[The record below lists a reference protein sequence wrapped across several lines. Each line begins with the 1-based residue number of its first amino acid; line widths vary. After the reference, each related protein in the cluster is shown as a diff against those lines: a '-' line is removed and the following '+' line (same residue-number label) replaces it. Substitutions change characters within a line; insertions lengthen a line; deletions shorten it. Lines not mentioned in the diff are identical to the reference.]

1 VVGAQVMEP
10 NKNMNWKMNELIDAI
25 LEELAESERVV
36 RLLHDLKTKNPNK
49 NDLSLLLE
57 LKINDILSFTHK
69 KVAPE
74 IQPRN
79 RGDFRR
85 QPDPPKEG
93 STQFI
98 DGKKLSEM
106 EVKFQEWCVNRFN
119 EKKWLDSLRI
129 RF

>member
-1 VVGAQVMEP
+1 MEY
-10 NKNMNWKMNELIDAI
+10 NKNMNLKLNELIDAI
-25 LEELAESERVV
+25 LKELAESEKVV

-57 LKINDILSFTHK
+57 LKINDILSFTQK

-74 IQPRN
+74 VQSKT

-85 QPDPPKEG
+85 LPEPPKDG
-93 STQFI
+93 SSQFI

-106 EVKFQEWCVNRFN
+106 EVKFQEWCIEQFN
-119 EKKWLDSLRI
+119 E
-129 RF
+129 

>member
-1 VVGAQVMEP
+1 MEY
-10 NKNMNWKMNELIDAI
+10 NKNMNLKLNELIDAI
-25 LEELAESERVV
+25 LKELAESEKVV

-57 LKINDILSFTHK
+57 LKINDILSFTQK

-74 IQPRN
+74 VQSKT

-85 QPDPPKEG
+85 LPEPPKDG
-93 STQFI
+93 SSQFI

-106 EVKFQEWCVNRFN
+106 EVKFQEWCIEQFN
-119 EKKWLDSLRI
+119 EKNWLGSNRI